1 MSRSTPPVAAAGAMT
16 RADESPGLIDVSALR
31 GQALLDRERA
41 STFLRREGL
50 DGIVCGRAVNVFH
63 LTSHW
68 PLLDR
73 MGASGSAFA
82 ILPADP
88 RAPVALV
95 MGQFSHYYGVS
106 DDGLPANVEPFL
118 YTSALGHGTEATDPA
133 AEAAAAPALM
143 FRVIDAAQLQPRELA
158 RRAASVAAAPYSAG
172 PGSALRRALQS
183 LQLGAGTLGIDD
195 GSAMDALRQVAP
207 AARLRPGED
216 CLRRIRRVKTPVE
229 VQIMRRVAQANADA
243 ALAAAH
249 AARGLGSA
257 RALRMRYYSEAAARG
272 LRPVFMVVDG
282 IASDTY
288 DEPLREGQGLL
299 IDCVSS
305 LMNYHGDFA
314 RTVLV
319 GEPTPR
325 MKAATRAIAQCWDDV
340 REALRPGMRYSA
352 IRELGAATLRRLGQ
366 DVQVG
371 ITPHGV
377 GLWHG
382 DDPRGA
388 GADPDPIVE
397 EGMVLSVDFPVFD
410 QGAGGTAHLEDLSL
424 ITASG
429 AELLNASTERTISV

>member
-1 MSRSTPPVAAAGAMT
+1 VQSLCGQP
-16 RADESPGLIDVSALR
+16 LI
-31 GQALLDRERA
+31 DRERA
-41 STFLRREGL
+41 ASLMRREGL
-50 DGIVCGRAVNVFH
+50 DAIVCGRAANIYHVA
-63 LTSHW
+63 SHW

-88 RAPVALV
+88 RVPVALV

-106 DDGLPANVEPFL
+106 DDGLPAGVEPFL
-118 YTSALGHGTEATDPA
+118 YTAALGHGTEAVDPA
-133 AEAAAAPALM
+133 REPAAGPAQM
-143 FRVIDAAQLQPRELA
+143 FRVVDAEALQPRERA
-158 RRAASVAAAPYSAG
+158 RRAASAAAAPYSAG
-172 PGSALRRALQS
+172 PASALRRALQA
-183 LQLGAGTLGIDD
+183 LRLGAGTLGADD
-195 GSAMDALRQVAP
+195 WAAADALAMAAP
-207 AARLRPGED
+207 AAKCVHGED
-216 CLRRIRRVKTPVE
+216 TLRRIRRVKTPAE
-229 VQIMRRVAQANADA
+229 VQIMRLVAQANADA

-249 AARGLGSA
+249 AARSLGTA
-257 RALRMRYYSEAAARG
+257 RALRTRYYSEAAARG

-282 IASDTY
+282 ITSDYY

-319 GEPTPR
+319 GEPTAR
-325 MKAATRAIAQCWDDV
+325 MKTATRAIAECWDAV
-340 REALRPGMRYSA
+340 RDALRPGMRYSA
-352 IRELGAATLRRLGQ
+352 IRELGQATLRRQGY

-371 ITPHGV
+371 ITPHSV

-388 GADPDPIVE
+388 SAEADPQLE

-424 ITASG
+424 ITATG
-429 AELLNASTERTISV
+429 AVLLNSPTERTISV